1 MAIGSNYF
9 CSLDDKSKQRY
20 KVKLN
25 NIEGCDPFEMKKE
38 EFSGD
43 TSKCPPVRYP
53 DIVNYFLFSLS
64 PRTKEELKV
73 YIQKFV
79 VLPSVRIKMGQGS
92 KNKIVWRNYLGEWV
106 GQYLMYFL
114 LHFTALYQLGALC
127 LLLQLKSCSTRGATP
142 YPAFLDNTHLLVT
155 GVIVLPSQLSR

>member
-20 KVKLN
+20 KVKAN
-25 NIEGCDPFEMKKE
+25 NIEGYDPYQMKKE
-38 EFSGD
+38 ELSGD
-43 TSKCPPVRYP
+43 ISKFPPVTYP
-53 DIVNYFLFSLS
+53 DIINYFLFSLS
-64 PRTKEELKV
+64 PLTKEELKV

-92 KNKIVWRNYLGEWV
+92 KNKIVWRNYLDEWA

-114 LHFTALYQLGALC
+114 LHFTVLY
-127 LLLQLKSCSTRGATP
+127 
-142 YPAFLDNTHLLVT
+142 
-155 GVIVLPSQLSR
+155 